1 MSVMHKKYFTT
12 VEIFFIASMIGLD
25 FAYGMVVGPLLSATG
40 VLEIIRIDM
49 IIPIMMM
56 LTTRL
61 VVDKFGTLIVYEF
74 VWGVLAMVAR
84 PASFAAMP
92 GFLKL
97 IPALTYGIMLDSLME
112 LFKQKLYAR
121 ILIAGVV
128 GSIVYQFVFTGMRIL
143 YGLPWSEAVQIL
155 FGIRLVTTIVVNV
168 LAIHL
173 TYLIWTSVER
183 TGWVRRIQSW
193 RTS

>member
-1 MSVMHKKYFTT
+1 MNKKYFTT

-40 VLEIIRIDM
+40 ILELIRVDM
-49 IIPIMMM
+49 IIPVMMM

-74 VWGVLAMVAR
+74 VWGVLAMIAR

-92 GFLKL
+92 GFMKL
-97 IPALTYGIMLDSLME
+97 APALIYGIMLDSLME
-112 LFKQKLYAR
+112 LFKDRLYVR
-121 ILIAGVV
+121 ILVAGVV
-128 GSIVYQFVFTGMRIL
+128 GGVVYQFAFTGMRVL

-155 FGIRLVTTIVVNV
+155 LGIRLVTTAVVNV

-173 TYLIWTSVER
+173 TFLIWTSVER
-183 TGWVRRIQSW
+183 SGWVRRIQSW